1 MNLRTATEKVI
12 EAMVIMEQFQ
22 SEEADEA
29 YDILDQ
35 AARSLCESLGLDF
48 SYIAQ
53 FARRKHA

>member
-1 MNLRTATEKVI
+1 MNLPTATEKVI
-12 EAMVIMEQFQ
+12 EAMVILEQIQ

-35 AARSLCESLGLDF
+35 ASRSLCESMGLDF

-53 FARRKHA
+53 FIRRKRS

>member
-1 MNLRTATEKVI
+1 MTLPAATEKLI
-12 EAMVIMEQFQ
+12 EAMVILEQCQ

-48 SYIAQ
+48 TSIAQ
-53 FARRKHA
+53 FVRRKHA